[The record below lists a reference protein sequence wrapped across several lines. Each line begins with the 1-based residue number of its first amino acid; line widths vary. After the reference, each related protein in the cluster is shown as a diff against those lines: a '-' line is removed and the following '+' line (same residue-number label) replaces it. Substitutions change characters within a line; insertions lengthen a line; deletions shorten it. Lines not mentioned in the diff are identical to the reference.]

1 MIEIFI
7 ESKLPIILVKEIK
20 QKEELV
26 DIDIDLTTDND
37 ELETIRFESVPE
49 RKRTNT
55 IIPIETSGCILFSWI
70 FSCFS

>member
-1 MIEIFI
+1 MED
-7 ESKLPIILVKEIK
+7 IIKPPEIK

-26 DIDIDLTTDND
+26 DVILDIDLTTDND

-55 IIPIETSGCILFSWI
+55 IIPIETSDCISFSWI
-70 FSCFS
+70 FSCFF